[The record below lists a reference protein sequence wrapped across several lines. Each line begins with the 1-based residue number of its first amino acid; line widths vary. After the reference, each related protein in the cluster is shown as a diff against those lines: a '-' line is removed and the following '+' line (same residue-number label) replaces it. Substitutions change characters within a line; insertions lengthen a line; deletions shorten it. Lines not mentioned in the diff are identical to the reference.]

1 MLGGDVLLKR
11 GIDQCLAQHGDFRL
25 YEPAV
30 RDARQYVAQASMSLD
45 TTPIR
50 LRRTIDR
57 RA

>member
-1 MLGGDVLLKR
+1 VLLKR